1 MAGGIVAVTEGK
13 IPKTGLLSLPVA
25 FDENTEGF
33 VDKESFHVFL
43 LMGQSNMAGYGT
55 ILPADDKEIEGAYM
69 LRDVAGQSD
78 KYSWVPAKQPIHC
91 RLKSDRFCL
100 AGPFAKTYRE
110 LYPQVTVGLIPMAW
124 GGAPITNM
132 IKGTPL
138 YQETINK
145 ALWAKKQGVLKALLW
160 HQGESDTVSSEQA
173 GLYESRLLNLIKDI
187 RDDLGEPDLKVI
199 VGNLAEFYGTG
210 AEHSAPQRVKQIERV
225 KESLRNMPE
234 KLASVGFVESTG
246 LQSYDQHQV
255 HFDRE
260 SYIIF
265 GKRYADV
272 YWNMINQTK

>member
-1 MAGGIVAVTEGK
+1 MAGGIVAVAEGK
-13 IPKTGLLSLPVA
+13 MPKISLFSSSVI
-25 FDENTEGF
+25 FDENAEGNI
-33 VDKESFHVFL
+33 DKESFHIFL
-43 LMGQSNMAGYGT
+43 LMGQSNMAGYGA
-55 ILPADDKEIEGAYM
+55 ILPEDDKEIEGTYM
-69 LRDVAGQSD
+69 LRDLTGQSD
-78 KYSWVPAKQPIHC
+78 KYNWVPAKQPIHC

-100 AGPFAKTYRE
+100 AGSFAKIYRE

-138 YQETINK
+138 YQEAINK

-160 HQGESDTVSSEQA
+160 HQGESDTVSSEQSD
-173 GLYESRLLNLIKDI
+173 LYESRLLQLIKNI
-187 RDDLGEPDLKVI
+187 REDLDEPDLMVI

-210 AEHSAPQRVKQIERV
+210 SEHSAPQRIKQIEKI
-225 KESLRNMPE
+225 KESLRNIPE
-234 KLASVGFVESTG
+234 KLAGVGFVESTG
-246 LQSYDQHQV
+246 LQSHDEHLV

-272 YWNMINQTK
+272 CWNMINQKK